1 MEILSMVNL
10 GNLYTEF
17 RKKNFTFCFRN
28 KFLNFWQC
36 HNAKYLKFMCIT
48 LDLHTS
54 NLDLHRSR
62 VDVCSSSLDLHTSIP
77 GLSICITMTD
87 WSLNQKMAQTRD
99 TEEHFLFAPKCRQE
113 ISLLMQNPK
122 RIDLPGLL
130 NEWIFLIQKKFLI
143 ILPRE
148 LDLCNRNALHF
159 LL

>member
-62 VDVCSSSLDLHTSIP
+62 VDVCRSSLDLHTSIP
-77 GLSICITMTD
+77 GLSILSNESYCALETNHNHKYYKILVPT
-87 WSLNQKMAQTRD
+87 L
-99 TEEHFLFAPKCRQE
+99 
-113 ISLLMQNPK
+113 
-122 RIDLPGLL
+122 LPGSCLVDWWFFSVKCYPAITAPSQSTSVSCVWYNL
-130 NEWIFLIQKKFLI
+130 EHCHFTSLDLI
-143 ILPRE
+143 I
-148 LDLCNRNALHF
+148 HQ
-159 LL
+159 

>member
-62 VDVCSSSLDLHTSIP
+62 VDVCRSSLDLHTSIP
-77 GLSICITMTD
+77 GLSI
-87 WSLNQKMAQTRD
+87 
-99 TEEHFLFAPKCRQE
+99 
-113 ISLLMQNPK
+113 
-122 RIDLPGLL
+122 
-130 NEWIFLIQKKFLI
+130 LI
-143 ILPRE
+143 IGDRISKLPFFYTIYSSTSIFTFILAIPKI
-148 LDLCNRNALHF
+148 LDSLRFNICTCNNAKENRIQIENI
-159 LL
+159 

>member
-62 VDVCSSSLDLHTSIP
+62 VDVCRSSLDLHTSIP
-77 GLSICITMTD
+77 GLSILFNTFLQTGTFAIYFVKLSSNQFLFQ
-87 WSLNQKMAQTRD
+87 WSLK
-99 TEEHFLFAPKCRQE
+99 
-113 ISLLMQNPK
+113 ISLVFSFYQIKNTIKELNFCK
-122 RIDLPGLL
+122 SGNLINILL
-130 NEWIFLIQKKFLI
+130 YPNLT
-143 ILPRE
+143 IL
-148 LDLCNRNALHF
+148 
-159 LL
+159 